1 MSEGAEKK
9 GDSVRPD
16 VNSSTPALDPIHF
29 CESKNESNNVC
40 NTQWLQ
46 LYSTATYFP
55 TQPTDVDREMFRTY
69 FENFTDQCRDPKIG
83 GCLDRAM
90 RMLPPRKDMDR
101 NEMML
106 WICSLESLCR
116 KEAGLPA
123 NQCRSSKL
131 QKRWG
136 YSDGYL

>member
-1 MSEGAEKK
+1 MSEASSKK
-9 GDSVRPD
+9 DDSV
-16 VNSSTPALDPIHF
+16 NSTQTSEAPVLDPIHF
-29 CESKNESNNVC
+29 CESKNESNNIC

-55 TQPTDVDREMFRTY
+55 SEPTDLDRQMFHTY
-69 FENFTDQCRDPKIG
+69 FENFTDQCRDSKVG
-83 GCLDRAM
+83 GCIARAM
-90 RMLPPRKDMDR
+90 KVLPPRKDVDR

-106 WICSLESLCR
+106 WICSLESICR

-123 NQCRSSKL
+123 VQCRSSKL